1 MTGLPKQTGRTTT
14 FDVEAIRRDFPI
26 LGQKVHGHPL
36 VYLDNAATTQKPRAV
51 IDAVSAYYERD
62 NSNVHRGLHELSQ
75 RATEAFEDGRR
86 TMQRFLNAAS
96 PREIVF
102 VRGTTEAINLVA
114 GSWGRRNVG
123 AGDEV
128 LITAMEHHSNIVPWQ
143 ILCEE
148 KNARLKVAPIDDRG
162 GLILDEMEA
171 MIGPRT
177 RLVSL
182 VHQSNSLGTINPVA
196 AVVAMAHARGVP
208 VLLDGAQAAAHGQ
221 IDVQALGC
229 DFYALSGHKMYG
241 PTGIGVLYGRLDRL
255 EAMPPYQGGGEMISA
270 VTFEKTTY
278 NKVPHKFEAG
288 TPDIGGVVGLAAAV
302 GYLSAMGR
310 DAASAWEDELLQ
322 HATERLSRIGGLTL
336 VGTAS
341 PKASVVSF
349 TLEGIH
355 PHDIGTILDQEG
367 IAIRAGHHCT
377 QPLMDRLGL
386 PATARASFA
395 FYNTHDE
402 IDALAAGIERVVKVL
417 S

>member
-51 IDAVSAYYERD
+51 IDAVSTYYERD

-148 KNARLKVAPIDDRG
+148 KNARLKVAPIDDR
-162 GLILDEMEA
+162 
-171 MIGPRT
+171 
-177 RLVSL
+177 V
-182 VHQSNSLGTINPVA
+182 
-196 AVVAMAHARGVP
+196 
-208 VLLDGAQAAAHGQ
+208 
-221 IDVQALGC
+221 
-229 DFYALSGHKMYG
+229 
-241 PTGIGVLYGRLDRL
+241 
-255 EAMPPYQGGGEMISA
+255 
-270 VTFEKTTY
+270 
-278 NKVPHKFEAG
+278 
-288 TPDIGGVVGLAAAV
+288 
-302 GYLSAMGR
+302 
-310 DAASAWEDELLQ
+310 
-322 HATERLSRIGGLTL
+322 
-336 VGTAS
+336 
-341 PKASVVSF
+341 
-349 TLEGIH
+349 
-355 PHDIGTILDQEG
+355 
-367 IAIRAGHHCT
+367 
-377 QPLMDRLGL
+377 
-386 PATARASFA
+386 ASFWM
-395 FYNTHDE
+395 
-402 IDALAAGIERVVKVL
+402 RWRP
-417 S
+417 

>member
-1 MTGLPKQTGRTTT
+1 M
-14 FDVEAIRRDFPI
+14 
-26 LGQKVHGHPL
+26 
-36 VYLDNAATTQKPRAV
+36 
-51 IDAVSAYYERD
+51 
-62 NSNVHRGLHELSQ
+62 
-75 RATEAFEDGRR
+75 
-86 TMQRFLNAAS
+86 
-96 PREIVF
+96 
-102 VRGTTEAINLVA
+102 
-114 GSWGRRNVG
+114 
-123 AGDEV
+123 
-128 LITAMEHHSNIVPWQ
+128 
-143 ILCEE
+143 
-148 KNARLKVAPIDDRG
+148 
-162 GLILDEMEA
+162 LDEMEA